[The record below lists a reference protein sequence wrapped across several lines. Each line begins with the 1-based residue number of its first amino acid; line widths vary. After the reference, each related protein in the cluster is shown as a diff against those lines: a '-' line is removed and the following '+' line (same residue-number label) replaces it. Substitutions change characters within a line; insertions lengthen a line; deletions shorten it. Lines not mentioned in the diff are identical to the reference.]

1 MPTNPDPTTKR
12 TPITACFCM
21 LALTCFGSIP
31 ATAANQPPP
40 APPDLTQG
48 GKPDDNHDWRLGP
61 TGMNGWIFGSN
72 GQTAEA
78 RQILVTAVAN
88 GSPADGTM
96 KTGDVILGVGG
107 QRFGNDARIQFARAI
122 TAAEQEKN
130 AGTLELIRWRDGTTE
145 NVRLKLA
152 VMGGY
157 ANTAPYDCPKSKK
170 IFEQGCQIIAKKG
183 LKGTGI
189 DTDLNALAL
198 LASGRNE
205 YRPMLADYTKKVA
218 ASLKPGTWMWYYGY
232 GNMFLAEYIL
242 ATGDKSILPELKRT
256 TMEAVKAQCM
266 NGMWGHCAALP
277 DGHSEGYGGMNSV
290 GLPMTIA
297 LVLARQAGVKDP
309 AVDKAIERSVVLLRW
324 YVNKGAIPYGDHNPW
339 PAHEDN
345 GKCSTAA
352 VLFDILGDREATAF
366 YARMATAGYSER
378 ERGHTGN
385 FFNILW
391 ALPAVARCGPLASG
405 AYLKEQSWYYDLNRG
420 WDGSFNYQGSP
431 VGEEEHKKYTNWDCT
446 GAYILSF
453 ATPLKNTYLTC
464 KQPCCVPPLNQ
475 TETDQVIAAG
485 RDYFAPSGTRGGAY
499 EGRTPAQ
506 LLAGLTS
513 WSPAVRKR
521 SSQALAKSEGD
532 FVPTLLKMLAG
543 TARYARYGACEALG
557 ALGPKADAAAPQLRT
572 LLKDPD
578 PWLRYLTCL
587 TLPQLGPDA
596 GKASVNDLLAQATI
610 KNPADPRGTVNRTV
624 SIALFSPYPGTRGHS
639 ILADSLDGVD
649 RNLLYPAIR
658 AILQN
663 DDGAARGSLS
673 HIYSKL
679 TDRDIAAL
687 LPAIIKAIETM
698 PPSDEMFADGIRLA
712 GLDLLSRLHIRE
724 GMDLCVSTIEKRW
737 GNDHKRRLE
746 YLMRYGTHAKLVLP
760 QLRQKRP
767 DSGNDAKDFDKCV
780 ADIEASTDTPA
791 MVTLKGFVAR
801 ASAGGNNSTINKKA
815 KP

>member
-1 MPTNPDPTTKR
+1 MNHS
-12 TPITACFCM
+12 PIQVRHCL
-21 LALTCFGSIP
+21 LAVTLLASP
-31 ATAANQPPP
+31 ASFASPAADQTLS
-40 APPDLTQG
+40 APPDFTQG
-48 GKPDDNHDWRLGP
+48 GHRDDNHDWRLGP
-61 TGMNGWIFGSN
+61 TGMNGWIFGKN

-78 RQILVTAVAN
+78 RQILVTAVET
-88 GSPADGTM
+88 GSPADGVM
-96 KTGDVILGVGG
+96 QSGDVILGVGG
-107 QRFGNDARIQFARAI
+107 QRFTHDARIEYARAI

-130 AGTLELIRWRDGTTE
+130 AGALELIRWRSGTTE
-145 NVRLKLA
+145 NVKLKLA
-152 VMGGY
+152 VMGSY
-157 ANTAPYDCPKSKK
+157 ADTAPYGCGKSKK
-170 IFEQGCQIIAKKG
+170 IFEHGCQLIAKNG

-198 LASGRNE
+198 LASGNKE
-205 YRPMLADYTKKVA
+205 YLPMLADYTKKVA
-218 ASLKPGTWMWYYGY
+218 ASLKPGAWMWFYGY
-232 GNMFLAEYIL
+232 GNTFLAEYIL

-266 NGMWGHCAALP
+266 NGMWGHNASLP

-339 PAHEDN
+339 PGHEDN
-345 GKCSTAA
+345 GKCSNAA
-352 VLFDILGDREATAF
+352 VLFDILGDRDATSF
-366 YARMATAGYSER
+366 YSRMAMAGYSER

-391 ALPAVARCGPLASG
+391 ALPAVTRCGPLAAG
-405 AYLKEQSWYYDLNRG
+405 TYLKEQSWYYDLNRG
-420 WDGSFNYQGSP
+420 WDGGFNYQGSP
-431 VGEEEHKKYTNWDCT
+431 VGEEEHKKYTRWDCT
-446 GAYILSF
+446 GAYLLSY
-453 ATPLKNTYLTC
+453 AAPLKSLYLIG
-464 KQPCCVPPLNQ
+464 KKPCSVPPLNQ
-475 TETDQVIAAG
+475 AEADDVIAAG

-506 LLAGLTS
+506 LLAGLAS

-521 SSQALAKSEGD
+521 SCLALATCEGD
-532 FVPTLLKMLAG
+532 FVPALLKMLAG
-543 TARYARYGACEALG
+543 SSRYARYGACEALG
-557 ALGPKADAAAPQLRT
+557 ALGPKSDPAAPQLRA

-587 TLPQLGPDA
+587 TLPQLGPEA
-596 GKASVNDLLAQATI
+596 RNGSIHDLLLQATV

-624 SIALFSPYPGTRGHS
+624 SIALFSPYPGSRGHS

-649 RNLLYPAIR
+649 RAMLYPAIR
-658 AILQN
+658 AVLGN

-673 HIYSKL
+673 HIYTKL

-687 LPAIIKAIETM
+687 LPDIVKAIQVM
-698 PPSDEMFADGIRLA
+698 APSDEMFADGIRLA

-724 GMDLCVSTIEKRW
+724 GMDLCVSTMESRW

-746 YLMRYGTHAKLVLP
+746 YLKRYGSHAKAVLP
-760 QLRQKRP
+760 QLRLKRP
-767 DSGNDAKDFDKCV
+767 KSGSDASDFDNSL
-780 ADIEASTDTPA
+780 ASIEASTDTPA
-791 MVTLKGFVAR
+791 LVSMKDFIAR
-801 ASAGGNNSTINKKA
+801 ASAGGNTSTRGRQNK
-815 KP
+815 P